1 MVMAQLLGL
10 KLQQLERFVGMILSC
25 YQQLIF
31 GQDVADRLV
40 LIRLEYKLLVMSIT
54 VAAVSAAVG
63 SSWMSCGIKL

>member
-1 MVMAQLLGL
+1 MAQLLGL
-10 KLQQLERFVGMILSC
+10 KLQQLERFVGMILRW

-54 VAAVSAAVG
+54 AAVSAGVG
-63 SSWMSCGIKL
+63 SSWMSCGKKL